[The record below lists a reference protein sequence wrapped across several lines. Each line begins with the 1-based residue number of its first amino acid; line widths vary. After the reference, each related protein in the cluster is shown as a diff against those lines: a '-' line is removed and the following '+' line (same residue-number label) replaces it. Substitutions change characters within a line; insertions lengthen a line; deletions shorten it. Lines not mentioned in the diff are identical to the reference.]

1 MKNWKYG
8 GKIQKKANRVCSFI
22 REFRGPEEICWFV
35 ELSLYDKTKRRDL
48 FYLEI
53 YAWNYIWMM
62 RKRFYYLT
70 HVESWTHNNI
80 VWGLKNLCSRLHQY
94 SGFFWG
100 AIFFPF
106 RTSNYLPHAK
116 RAQKS
121 PKVPSMYYVSTYRTR
136 AIITRGLYIFKP
148 HCSLRFIIKSGL
160 Y

>member
-1 MKNWKYG
+1 MEKG
-8 GKIQKKANRVCSFI
+8 
-22 REFRGPEEICWFV
+22 
-35 ELSLYDKTKRRDL
+35 DL
-48 FYLEI
+48 FYMKS

-116 RAQKS
+116 RTQKS
-121 PKVPSMYYVSTYRTR
+121 PKVPSIYYVSTCMGREGSENGNFCLGTVHKGR
-136 AIITRGLYIFKP
+136 LESRGVEGIISSKYCRYIVIYGKM
-148 HCSLRFIIKSGL
+148 
-160 Y
+160 